1 MAHKLEGV
9 EAFPLYWP
17 DGWPRTKRPTRSN
30 FKVSSFGVVRDNVV
44 NEIRLMGGRSVVIS
58 TNIPLRLDGL
68 PYASF
73 RGELQDPG
81 VAVYWFDK
89 TARARRCMA
98 CDRWDRVRDNMR
110 ALEKSIDALRGLARW
125 GSTEIV
131 ARAFD
136 GFKALP
142 PTGADWRVIFGV
154 PAGHSPAMDDIKKQY
169 RKLARLAHADHGG
182 SDHEMTRLNA
192 AMEAAKVELSA

>member
-1 MAHKLEGV
+1 MASKLEGV
-9 EAFPLYWP
+9 EAFPLQWP

-30 FKVSSFGVVRDNVV
+30 FKVTSFGHVRDRVIH
-44 NEIRLMGGRSVVIS
+44 EIRLMNGSNVVIS

-73 RGELQDPG
+73 KGGLQDPG

-110 ALEKSIDALRGLARW
+110 ALEKSIDALRGLKRW

-131 ARAFD
+131 ARAFE

-142 PTGADWRVIFGV
+142 PTGKDWRAIFGV
-154 PAGHSPAMDDIKKQY
+154 PAGHNPPMDDIKKQY
-169 RKLARLAHADHGG
+169 HKLARLAHSDHGG
-182 SDHEMTRLNA
+182 NEAEMVRLNE
-192 AMEAAKVELSA
+192 AMSAAKAELSA